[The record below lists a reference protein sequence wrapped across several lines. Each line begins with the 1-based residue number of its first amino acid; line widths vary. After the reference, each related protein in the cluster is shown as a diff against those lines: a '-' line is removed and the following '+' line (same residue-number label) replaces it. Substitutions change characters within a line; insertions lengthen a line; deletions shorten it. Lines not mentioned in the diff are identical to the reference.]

1 MINLLNGYTEL
12 LNKLHLNKK
21 TENINKT
28 VNNIKEEAITY
39 EQKYS
44 TTIFILKKLLNI
56 RYDEANES
64 LECYIQTTK

>member
-56 RYDEANES
+56 RYDEANEN

>member
-56 RYDEANES
+56 RYDEANEN
-64 LECYIQTTK
+64 LESYTQTTK